1 MGRRTGLPRPVAV
14 GYVDEPDGS
23 VLVAAGDSA
32 RWALNL
38 LDQPRVDVKIGDRAF
53 TAVAE
58 GLSAADHARAIR
70 GLILRYGTPAERL
83 GRGPSFRL
91 RPIAERG
98 A

>member
-1 MGRRTGLPRPVAV
+1 
-14 GYVDEPDGS
+14 

-38 LDQPRVDVKIGDRAF
+38 LDEPRVDVEIGDRAF
-53 TAVAE
+53 TALAVV
-58 GLSAADHARAIR
+58 LDAADHAKAIR

-91 RPIAERG
+91 RPIGEDG
-98 A
+98 G